1 MSTATR
7 PRNVT
12 AAVLGLWLVLLC
24 ALGTGDAGAQQSGG
38 TIRVLASWTGPEEE
52 AFRQVLDAFTK
63 KHHIRVEYQGTTAL
77 REVLLSDVRSGTPP
91 DIAVLPSSGELTAY
105 AEKDY
110 LAKLDEVVPGSE
122 YNPLW
127 TPRLTENGPI
137 YGVAVKAD
145 LKGIVWYDSA
155 RHGPGDLPA
164 LAADSRQWCVGMGDG
179 ATSGWPGT
187 DWIEDI
193 LLRQQGKRVYE
204 QWAEGE
210 LAWDDPRVAEAW
222 RTWGE
227 LFSGAAAKTAL
238 RTDFRAAGKKLFAKR
253 PSCALEHQ
261 GSFIRGSYPGPHR
274 ARFAYSA
281 DLLRLSG
288 SPSAAYEVSAAHEV
302 SGDFAAHEVSGD
314 FAALFKNTGHTG
326 QALELMRYLAQV
338 EGQRTWAEHTPARSA
353 KPFSANS
360 KVPVSVQGN
369 DKVAQSIARTLKSS
383 SLCLDASDAMP
394 PRMRL
399 AFQRAVLKFLS
410 YPDAE
415 RQQRLGG
422 LLGSLEKVHQSTE
435 HSQGQGRGPDQ
446 PWPSTVC
453 H

>member
-1 MSTATR
+1 MSAATR

-24 ALGTGDAGAQQSGG
+24 ALGTGDAGAQRSGG
-38 TIRVLASWTGPEEE
+38 TIRVLASWTGPEED

-63 KHHIRVEYQGTTAL
+63 EHHIRVEYQGTTAL

-91 DIAVLPSSGELTAY
+91 DIAMLPSSGELAAY
-105 AEKDY
+105 ARQGY
-110 LAKLDEVVPGSE
+110 LAGLDDVVPRAE

-127 TPRLTENGPI
+127 TPGLRENGPI
-137 YGVAVKAD
+137 YGIAVKAD
-145 LKGIVWYDSA
+145 LKGIVWYDGT

-164 LAADSRQWCVGMGDG
+164 LAADGRQWCVGMGDG

-193 LLRQQGKRVYE
+193 LLRQQGTKVYE
-204 QWAEGE
+204 QWAGGE

-261 GSFIRGSYPGPHR
+261 GSFIRGSYPGPNR
-274 ARFAYSA
+274 ARFGYSG
-281 DLLRLSG
+281 DLLGLPG
-288 SPSAAYEVSAAHEV
+288 SPS
-302 SGDFAAHEVSGD
+302 AAHEVSGD

-326 QALELMRYLAQV
+326 QARELLRYLTRV
-338 EGQRTWAEHTPARSA
+338 EGQRTWAEHTPPGSA

-369 DKVAQSIARTLKSS
+369 DKVAQSIARALTSS
-383 SLCLDASDAMP
+383 PLCLDASDAMP

-399 AFQRAVLKFLS
+399 AFQRAVLTFLS
-410 YPDAE
+410 YPDTEKKE
-415 RQQRLGG
+415 RLDA
-422 LLGSLEKVHQSTE
+422 LLGSLEKVHRSTE
-435 HSQGQGRGPDQ
+435 HGQGRNREPDQ
-446 PWPSTVC
+446 PWPSAVC
-453 H
+453 R

>member
-1 MSTATR
+1 MSAATR

-38 TIRVLASWTGPEEE
+38 TIRVLASWTGPEED
-52 AFRQVLDAFTK
+52 AFRQVLDAFTAE
-63 KHHIRVEYQGTTAL
+63 HHIRVEYQGTTAL
-77 REVLLSDVRSGTPP
+77 REVLLSEVRSGTPP
-91 DIAVLPSSGELTAY
+91 DIAVLPSSGELAAY
-105 AEKDY
+105 ARKDY
-110 LAKLDEVVPGSE
+110 LAELDGVVPRAE

-127 TPRLTENGPI
+127 TPGLKENGPI
-137 YGVAVKAD
+137 YGIAVKAD
-145 LKGIVWYDSA
+145 LKGIVWYDGT
-155 RHGPGDLPA
+155 RHGAEDLPA

-193 LLRQQGKRVYE
+193 LLRQQGKEVYE
-204 QWAEGE
+204 QWAKGE
-210 LAWDDPRVAEAW
+210 LAWDNPRVAEAW

-227 LFSGAAAKTAL
+227 LFSGTAAKTAL
-238 RTDFRAAGKKLFAKR
+238 RTDFRAAGKKLFAQR

-261 GSFIRGSYPGPHR
+261 GSFIRGSYTGPHQ
-274 ARFAYSA
+274 ARFSFST
-281 DLLRLSG
+281 DLLRLPG
-288 SPSAAYEVSAAHEV
+288 SPPS
-302 SGDFAAHEVSGD
+302 AHEVSGD
-314 FAALFKNTGHTG
+314 FAALFKNTGHTE
-326 QALELMRYLAQV
+326 QAGKLMRYLAEV
-338 EGQRTWAEHTPARSA
+338 DGQRTWAENTPPGSV

-360 KVPVSVQGN
+360 KVPVSVQGD
-369 DKVAQSIARTLKSS
+369 DKVAQSIAGTLKSS

-399 AFQRAVLKFLS
+399 AFQRAVLTFLS

-415 RQQRLGG
+415 KGKRLAP

-435 HSQGQGRGPDQ
+435 HSRDQDQ

-453 H
+453 R

>member
-1 MSTATR
+1 MSAATR

-38 TIRVLASWTGPEEE
+38 TIRVLASWTGSEED
-52 AFRQVLDAFTK
+52 AFRQVLDAFTQE
-63 KHHIRVEYQGTTAL
+63 HHIRVEYQGTTAL
-77 REVLLSDVRSGTPP
+77 REVLLSEVRSGTPP
-91 DIAVLPSSGELTAY
+91 DIAVLPSSGELAAY
-105 AEKDY
+105 AKKGY
-110 LAKLDEVVPGSE
+110 LAELDEVVPRAE

-127 TPRLTENGPI
+127 TPGLTENGAI

-145 LKGIVWYDSA
+145 LKGIVWYDGT

-193 LLRQQGKRVYE
+193 LLQRQGKEVYE
-204 QWAEGE
+204 RWAKGE
-210 LAWDDPRVAEAW
+210 LAWDDPLVAEAW

-227 LFSGAAAKTAL
+227 LLSGAAAKTAL

-261 GSFIRGSYPGPHR
+261 GSFIRGSYPGPHQ
-274 ARFAYSA
+274 ARFSYSA
-281 DLLRLSG
+281 NLFRLPG
-288 SPSAAYEVSAAHEV
+288 SPS
-302 SGDFAAHEVSGD
+302 AAHEVSGD
-314 FAALFKNTGHTG
+314 FAALFKNTGHTE
-326 QALELMRYLAQV
+326 QARQLMRYLTQV
-338 EGQRTWAEHTPARSA
+338 EGQRAWAEKTPPRSA

-369 DKVAQSIARTLKSS
+369 DGVAQSIARTLKSS

-399 AFQRAVLKFLS
+399 AFQRAVLTFLS
-410 YPDAE
+410 YADVE
-415 RQQRLGG
+415 RSKRLGP

-435 HSQGQGRGPDQ
+435 HSGGQDQGPDQ

-453 H
+453 R